1 MLPMDSAMANP
12 QLHTRYFQLL
22 LKMLCEAKNGALKK
36 YAKTGW
42 YVAGIKDLYHI
53 STVIILEN

>member
-1 MLPMDSAMANP
+1 MDSAMANP

-22 LKMLCEAKNGALKK
+22 LKMLCEAKNGALK